1 MILLADDECRCQA
14 SLLSFHVIILQ
25 LCSVPNWALAIQ
37 LLPSFERRIFS
48 QIFTLSHPD
57 YYLSNSTR
65 LLYQNLV
72 RSVPVLCSYFWSSNS
87 RHQQQQQRFR
97 FSKHEESKNRLCSGV
112 FFGGERTRIKEPS
125 VSWGYFRSIKEPTAL
140 MKEPALEPVTRRAIL
155 FSKKF

>member
-72 RSVPVLCSYFWSSNS
+72 RSVPVLCSYFLSSNS
-87 RHQQQQQRFR
+87 HQQQQQRFR
-97 FSKHEESKNRLCSGV
+97 FSKHEESKNRRLFWCFLWGRKNQNQRTFSQLRL
-112 FFGGERTRIKEPS
+112 FQKHQRTNSFHERT
-125 VSWGYFRSIKEPTAL
+125 GT
-140 MKEPALEPVTRRAIL
+140 EPVTRRAI
-155 FSKKF
+155 FFFKKN